1 MPRLGDSA
9 AGGGGGCWGGGGRP
23 SGVLATR
30 APVGHVGLSTRDEAR
45 KLWPAV
51 VAELGGG

>member
-1 MPRLGDSA
+1 ML
-9 AGGGGGCWGGGGRP
+9 GGGGRP